1 MTKLSG
7 DSAIQIIELELKKS
21 LLWGR
26 KLLAIEWLRYWAQS
40 SLQRMEVITLWILA
54 ANQVAAHR
62 PITKLCNFLTNAM
75 GEKGAVQMIKFLH
88 CQVSCIGETV

>member
-40 SLQRMEVITLWILA
+40 SLQRMEVITL
-54 ANQVAAHR
+54 
-62 PITKLCNFLTNAM
+62 
-75 GEKGAVQMIKFLH
+75 
-88 CQVSCIGETV
+88 